1 MTIHWVDWAEFNPY
15 KADKIN
21 YTFYKVKKTSN
32 IYGTIPTK
40 SELEQKDMYV
50 TIRSRQG
57 MVR

>member
-50 TIRSRQG
+50 TIRSRQ
-57 MVR
+57 